1 MGRIKSLKVNSNSE
15 LISYIINQDP
25 VLSAEIDLPV
35 QGESTAKYGKLIM
48 DNERYKNAFIN
59 TINLIGLTVI
69 KRNEWENPWDVF
81 TNRGTLR
88 YGQSVRELILDL
100 AKVYDYN
107 AEYSDKDG
115 FLSTEVPD
123 VYNYIHNVNFQK
135 FYKTTINDAELR
147 MAVDSEDGIL
157 DLIERTTAML
167 YESYKY
173 DKYQVDKYMLARRIV
188 DGTVTSVKVTDYATN
203 SAREN
208 VAFMKGYSNK
218 MSFRSPNYNPAGI
231 RKATR
236 FEDQI
241 MILDTDAEA
250 TLTTE
255 VLATSFFRNDAE
267 FKSNLAIVDGF
278 DNFDDA
284 RLTELLGSGYT
295 AFTETELTALGK
307 VVGCLISREW
317 FMDYFYAL
325 DGSPEGKKQTEFMNP
340 QTLDRNIFLHAWLVM
355 STSPFENAIVFTQ
368 DTPAITSVTCV
379 PDEVSVSA
387 GLDVQLAATVVAT
400 GFANKSVT
408 WAVTAAPGQQTGSPV
423 TIDGNGKVHIPSDYT
438 PTTTTVGSENP
449 IVITCTSVYDTTK
462 TDTCEITVL

>member
-107 AEYSDKDG
+107 EKYEDKDE
-115 FLSTEVPD
+115 FLATEVPD

-147 MAVDSEDGIL
+147 MAFDSEDGIL

-173 DKYQVDKYMLARRIV
+173 DKYQIDKYMLARRIV
-188 DGTVTSVKVTDYATN
+188 DGTVTSVNVPNYATN
-203 SAREN
+203 DARTN
-208 VAFMKGYSNK
+208 VAFMKGYSNR
-218 MSFRSPNYNPAGI
+218 MTFRSPNYNPAGI

-236 FEDQI
+236 YEDQI

-250 TLTTE
+250 KLSTS

-267 FKSNLAIVDGF
+267 FKSNLAITDGF
-278 DNFDDA
+278 ANFDEE
-284 RLTELLGSGYT
+284 RLAELIGSDFV
-295 AFTETELTALGK
+295 AFTDAEKTALAK

-317 FMDYFYAL
+317 YMDYFYAL

-340 QTLDRNIFLHAWLVM
+340 QTLDRNVFLHAWLVM
-355 STSPFENAIVFTQ
+355 STSPFENAIVFTSE
-368 DTPAITSVTCV
+368 TPSVTSVTIT
-379 PDEVSVSA
+379 PDTVSVSA
-387 GLDVQLAATVVAT
+387 GLDVQLSAEVVTV

-408 WAVTAAPGQQTGSPV
+408 WSVTSAAGQTTSNPV
-423 TIDGNGKVHIPSDYT
+423 TVDGNGKVHVPADYDT
-438 PTTTTVGSENP
+438 SKT
-449 IVITCTSVYDTTK
+449 ITITATSVYDSTK
-462 TDTCEITVL
+462 SDTCTITVL

>member
-107 AEYSDKDG
+107 EKYEDKDE
-115 FLSTEVPD
+115 FLATEVPD

-147 MAVDSEDGIL
+147 MAFDSEDGIL

-173 DKYQVDKYMLARRIV
+173 DKYQIDKYMLARRIV
-188 DGTVTSVKVTDYATN
+188 DGTVTSVEVPNYATN
-203 SAREN
+203 DARTN
-208 VAFMKGYSNK
+208 VAFMKGYSNR
-218 MSFRSPNYNPAGI
+218 MTFRSPNYNPAGI

-236 FEDQI
+236 YEDQI

-250 TLTTE
+250 KLSTS

-267 FKSNLAIVDGF
+267 FKSNLAITDGF
-278 DNFDDA
+278 ANFDEE
-284 RLTELLGSGYT
+284 RLAELIGSDFV
-295 AFTETELTALGK
+295 AFTDAEKTALAK

-317 FMDYFYAL
+317 YMDFFYAL

-355 STSPFENAIVFTQ
+355 STSPFENAIVFTSE
-368 DTPAITSVTCV
+368 TPSVTSVTIT
-379 PDEVSVSA
+379 PDAVSVSA
-387 GLDVQLAATVVAT
+387 GLDVQLSAEVVTV

-408 WAVTAAPGQQTGSPV
+408 WSVTAAAGQTTSNPV
-423 TIDGNGKVHIPSDYT
+423 TVDGTGKVHVPADYDT
-438 PTTTTVGSENP
+438 SKT
-449 IVITCTSVYDTTK
+449 ITITATSVYDSTK
-462 TDTCEITVL
+462 SDTCTITVL

>member
-147 MAVDSEDGIL
+147 MAFDSEDGIL

-173 DKYQVDKYMLARRIV
+173 DKYQIDKYMLARRIV
-188 DGTVTSVKVTDYATN
+188 DGTVTSVEVPNYATN
-203 SAREN
+203 DARTN
-208 VAFMKGYSNK
+208 VAFMKGYSNR
-218 MSFRSPNYNPAGI
+218 MTFRSPNYNPAGI

-236 FEDQI
+236 YVDQI
-241 MILDTDAEA
+241 MI
-250 TLTTE
+250 
-255 VLATSFFRNDAE
+255 
-267 FKSNLAIVDGF
+267 
-278 DNFDDA
+278 
-284 RLTELLGSGYT
+284 
-295 AFTETELTALGK
+295 
-307 VVGCLISREW
+307 
-317 FMDYFYAL
+317 
-325 DGSPEGKKQTEFMNP
+325 
-340 QTLDRNIFLHAWLVM
+340 
-355 STSPFENAIVFTQ
+355 
-368 DTPAITSVTCV
+368 
-379 PDEVSVSA
+379 
-387 GLDVQLAATVVAT
+387 
-400 GFANKSVT
+400 
-408 WAVTAAPGQQTGSPV
+408 
-423 TIDGNGKVHIPSDYT
+423 
-438 PTTTTVGSENP
+438 
-449 IVITCTSVYDTTK
+449 
-462 TDTCEITVL
+462 

>member
-107 AEYSDKDG
+107 EKYEDKDE
-115 FLSTEVPD
+115 FLATEVPD

-147 MAVDSEDGIL
+147 MAFDSEDGIL

-173 DKYQVDKYMLARRIV
+173 DKYQIDKYMLARRIV
-188 DGTVTSVKVTDYATN
+188 DGTVTSVEVPNYATN
-203 SAREN
+203 DARTN
-208 VAFMKGYSNK
+208 VAFMKGYSNR
-218 MSFRSPNYNPAGI
+218 MTFRSPNYNPAGI

-236 FEDQI
+236 YEDQI

-250 TLTTE
+250 KLSTS

-267 FKSNLAIVDGF
+267 FKSNLAITDGF
-278 DNFDDA
+278 ANFDEE
-284 RLTELLGSGYT
+284 RLAELIGSDFV
-295 AFTETELTALGK
+295 AFTDAEKTALAK

-317 FMDYFYAL
+317 YMDYFYAL

-355 STSPFENAIVFTQ
+355 STSPFENAIVFTSEE
-368 DTPAITSVTCV
+368 PSVTSVTIT
-379 PDEVSVSA
+379 PDAVSVSA
-387 GLDVQLAATVVAT
+387 GLDVQLSAEVVTV

-408 WAVTAAPGQQTGSPV
+408 WSVTAAAGQTTTNPV
-423 TIDGNGKVHIPSDYT
+423 TVDGTGKVHVPADYDT
-438 PTTTTVGSENP
+438 SKT
-449 IVITCTSVYDTTK
+449 ITITATSVYDSTK
-462 TDTCEITVL
+462 SDTCTITVL